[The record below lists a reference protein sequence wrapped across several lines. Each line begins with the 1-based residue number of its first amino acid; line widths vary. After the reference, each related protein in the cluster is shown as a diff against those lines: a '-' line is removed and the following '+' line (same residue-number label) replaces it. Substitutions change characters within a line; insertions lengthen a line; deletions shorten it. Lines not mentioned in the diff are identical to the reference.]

1 MSEECPCRT
10 CSDRKIGCHQT
21 CSHYGTW
28 KEAMEAIGK
37 RRKES
42 FKIDESLRRIHG
54 WKKKS

>member
-1 MSEECPCRT
+1 MNDICPCRT
-10 CSDRKIGCHQT
+10 CNDRKVGCHQN
-21 CSHYGTW
+21 CSHYISW
-28 KEAMEAIGK
+28 KESMEAIDK

>member
-1 MSEECPCRT
+1 MNDICPCRT
-10 CSDRKIGCHQT
+10 CNDRKIGCQQN
-21 CSHYGTW
+21 CNHYISW
-28 KEAMEAIGK
+28 KEAMEVIDK